1 MGLNSALSIATSGLN
16 VVQNAMAVASNNV
29 SNAGTSGYIKES
41 ANVQSSVA
49 GNTGNGVRTAA
60 TTLATNQQ
68 VQKALYAQNT
78 DVAAYTATSNSLSN
92 ITALQGSTS
101 ATSGSSGTLSDELG
115 NLQSAL
121 TSLTSTPDSASAQST
136 VVSAASTFAQSVNT
150 LASAYQTQRQ
160 TAQNAVVS
168 SVSDINTDLT
178 TIGTLSTKIMNLKS
192 TGQDTAALEN
202 QRYTALSSLSSELS
216 VSWSE
221 SANGDMTIAT
231 ADGITLPTRDT
242 SSSSG
247 ATVSSTWPL
256 TTSSAQI
263 SVSTTYPGTSSSNT
277 IPPITLNGRDVTTH
291 LTGGTLG
298 ANITLRDTTLPTMQ
312 AQLDSLSSTVATR
325 FQAQGMS
332 LFTTSGTNGVVPG
345 TSQTDLVP
353 AGSVGFS
360 QDISVSSTYS
370 SDPSQLLDSTTSGT
384 QTIQNVLSYTFGTT
398 SDASGTAQTAAPSSN
413 LGMTGTLST
422 GYTGNQKI
430 ISLATSLTANQAATA
445 SDASSGLALSQTTQ
459 SSLTSNLSGTST
471 VSIDTEMANIVTLQ
485 NAYAANA
492 KVVSTVQTMFSA
504 LLSAIG
510 T

>member
-29 SNAGTSGYIKES
+29 SNAGTSGYIKEN
-41 ANVQSSVA
+41 ANVQSTVA
-49 GNTGNGVRTAA
+49 GNMGTGVRTAA
-60 TTLATNQQ
+60 TTLATNEQ
-68 VQKALYAQNT
+68 VQKALYAQNA
-78 DVAAYTATSNSLSN
+78 DVAAYTATSNSLST

-101 ATSGSSGTLSDELG
+101 ATSGSSGTLSDQLG

-136 VVSAASTFAQSVNT
+136 VVSAASSFAQSVNT
-150 LASAYQTQRQ
+150 LASTYQTQRQ
-160 TAQNAVVS
+160 TAQDTIVS

-178 TIGTLSTKIMNLKS
+178 TIGALSTQIMNLKS

-221 SANGDMTIAT
+221 SANGDMTIST
-231 ADGITLPTRDT
+231 ADGTTLPTRDT
-242 SSSSG
+242 SSATG

-256 TTSSAQI
+256 STSSAQI
-263 SVSTTYPGTSSSNT
+263 SVSSTYPGTSSST
-277 IPPITLNGRDVTTH
+277 AIPAITLNGQDVTTH

-298 ANITLRDTTLPTMQ
+298 ASITLRDTTLPTMQ
-312 AQLDSLSSTVATR
+312 AQLDSLTSTVAMR
-325 FQAQGMS
+325 LSAQGMP
-332 LFTTSGTNGVVPG
+332 LFTSGADGNVPG
-345 TSQTDLVP
+345 TSQTDLTP
-353 AGSVGFS
+353 TGSVGFS
-360 QDISVSSTYS
+360 QNMSVSSVYS
-370 SDPSQLLDSTTSGT
+370 DDPSKLLDNSTSGT
-384 QTIQNVLSYTFGTT
+384 QTVQNVLSYAFGTT

-413 LGMTGTLST
+413 LGLSGTLST
-422 GYTGNQKI
+422 GYTGNQGI
-430 ISLATSLTANQAATA
+430 ISLATSLTAQQAATA
-445 SDASSGLALSQTTQ
+445 SNASSSLALSQTTQ
-459 SSLTSNLSGTST
+459 TNLTSSLSGTST
-471 VSIDTEMANIVTLQ
+471 VSVDTEMANIVTLQ

-510 T
+510 S

>member
-16 VVQNAMAVASNNV
+16 AVQNAMAVASNNV
-29 SNAGTSGYIKES
+29 SNAGTSGYIKEN
-41 ANVQSSVA
+41 ANVQSTVA
-49 GNTGNGVRTAA
+49 GNMSTGVRTAA
-60 TTLATNQQ
+60 TTLATNEQ
-68 VQKALYAQNT
+68 VQKALYAQNA

-136 VVSAASTFAQSVNT
+136 VISAASTFAQSVNT

-160 TAQNAVVS
+160 TAQDTVVS

-178 TIGTLSTKIMNLKS
+178 TMGPLTTKIINLK
-192 TGQDTAALEN
+192 TPGQDPAAVEN

-221 SANGDMTIAT
+221 SANGDMTIST
-231 ADGITLPTRDT
+231 ANGVTLPTRDT
-242 SSSSG
+242 SSTQG

-256 TTSSAQI
+256 STSSAQI
-263 SVSTTYPGTSSSNT
+263 SVSSTYSATSTDSS
-277 IPPITLNGRDVTTH
+277 IPAITLNGRDVTAD

-312 AQLDSLSSTVATR
+312 AQLDSLTSTVATR
-325 FQAQGMS
+325 LSDQGMP
-332 LFTTSGTNGVVPG
+332 LFTAGADGDVPG
-345 TSQTDLVP
+345 TSQTDLTP
-353 AGSVGFS
+353 TGSVGFS
-360 QDISVSSTYS
+360 QVMSVSSTYS
-370 SDPSQLLDSTTSGT
+370 DDPSKLLDSSTSGT
-384 QTIQNVLSYTFGTT
+384 QTIQKVLSYGFGTT
-398 SDASGTAQTAAPSSN
+398 SDSAGTSQTAAPSTN
-413 LGMTGTLST
+413 LGLTGTLST
-422 GYTGNQKI
+422 GYTGNQGI
-430 ISLATSLTANQAATA
+430 ISLATSLTAKQAATA

-459 SSLTSNLSGTST
+459 TSLTSNLSGTST
-471 VSIDTEMANIVTLQ
+471 VSVDTEMANIVTLQ

>member
-29 SNAGTSGYIKES
+29 SNAGTSGYIKEN
-41 ANVQSSVA
+41 ANVQSTVA
-49 GNTGNGVRTAA
+49 GNTGIGVRTAA
-60 TTLATNQQ
+60 TTLATNEQ
-68 VQKALYAQNT
+68 VQKALYAQNA

-92 ITALQGSTS
+92 ITALQGSTT
-101 ATSGSSGTLSDELG
+101 ATSGSSGTLSDQLG

-136 VVSAASTFAQSVNT
+136 VVSAAASFAQSVNT
-150 LASAYQTQRQ
+150 LSSAYQTQRQ
-160 TAQNAVVS
+160 TAQNSVVS

-221 SANGDMTIAT
+221 SANGDMTIST
-231 ADGITLPTRDT
+231 ADGVTLPTRDT
-242 SSSSG
+242 SSASP

-256 TTSSAQI
+256 STSSAQI
-263 SVSTTYPGTSSSNT
+263 SVSMTYPGTSSSNT
-277 IPPITLNGRDVTTH
+277 IPAITLNGKDVTTH

-312 AQLDSLSSTVATR
+312 AQLDSLTSTVATR
-325 FQAQGMS
+325 FSDQGMP
-332 LFTTSGTNGVVPG
+332 LFTSGADGSVPG
-345 TSQTDLVP
+345 SSQTDLTP
-353 AGSVGFS
+353 TGSVGFS
-360 QDISVSSTYS
+360 QEMSVSSVYS
-370 SDPSQLLDSTTSGT
+370 DDPSKLLDNSTSGT
-384 QTIQNVLSYTFGTT
+384 QTVLNVLNNSFG
-398 SDASGTAQTAAPSSN
+398 SSGTAAPSTN
-413 LGMTGTLST
+413 LGMTKNLST
-422 GYTGNQKI
+422 GYTGDQGI
-430 ISLATSLTANQAATA
+430 ISLATSLTAKQAATA

-459 SSLTSNLSGTST
+459 TSLTSNLSGTST
-471 VSIDTEMANIVTLQ
+471 VSVDTEMANIVTLQ

-510 T
+510 S

>member
-16 VVQNAMAVASNNV
+16 AVQNAMAVASNNI
-29 SNAGTSGYIKES
+29 SNAGTSGYIKEN
-41 ANVQSSVA
+41 ANVQSSVSTNR
-49 GNTGNGVRTAA
+49 GSGVRTAV
-60 TTLATNQQ
+60 TTLATNEQ
-68 VQKALYAQNT
+68 VQKALYAQNSE
-78 DVAAYTATSNSLSN
+78 VAAYTATSNSLSN

-101 ATSGSSGTLSDELG
+101 ATSGSSGTLSDQLG

-136 VVSAASTFAQSVNT
+136 VISAATSFAQSVNN
-150 LASAYQTQRQ
+150 LSSAYQTQRQ

-178 TIGTLSTKIMNLKS
+178 TIGSLSTKIMNLKS

-202 QRYTALSSLSSELS
+202 QRYTALSSLSSEIS

-221 SANGDMTIAT
+221 SANGDMTIST
-231 ADGITLPTRDT
+231 ADGVTLPTRDT
-242 SSSSG
+242 SSANG
-247 ATVSSTWPL
+247 ATISSTWPL
-256 TTSSAQI
+256 STSSAQI

-277 IPPITLNGRDVTTH
+277 IPAITLNGRDITTH

-312 AQLDSLSSTVATR
+312 AQLDSLTSTVATR
-325 FQAQGMS
+325 FSDQGMP
-332 LFTTSGTNGVVPG
+332 LFTSGSGGDVPG
-345 TSQTDLVP
+345 TSQTDLTP

-360 QDISVSSTYS
+360 QEMSVSSTYS
-370 SDPSQLLDSTTSGT
+370 DDPSKLLDNSTSGT
-384 QTIQNVLSYTFGTT
+384 QTVLNVLNNSFG
-398 SDASGTAQTAAPSSN
+398 SSGTPAPSTN
-413 LGMTGTLST
+413 LGMTGNLST
-422 GYTGNQKI
+422 GYTGNQGI

-445 SDASSGLALSQTTQ
+445 SNASSGLSLSQTTQ
-459 SSLTSNLSGTST
+459 TSLTSNLSGTST
-471 VSIDTEMANIVTLQ
+471 VSVDTEMANVVTLQ

-510 T
+510 A